1 MQREKLERFRRPR
14 RGWRA
19 LVAVSATLI
28 AASLAPSVAFAQPS
42 LPPPTCTATENE
54 TASRESFMA
63 GKRAYD
69 VGDYD
74 KAISLYLEA
83 YSKDC
88 KRHGILTIL
97 SGAYEKTGDTES
109 ALFTLRAYL
118 ERSPT
123 ADDRDAIAEKI
134 GNLERRMAARR
145 VVAPAAA
152 TSPAREPARVAV
164 AISPELEVRKHT
176 VAPWV
181 LVGVGGVAVV
191 VGAIVLPVGLASN
204 DGVAAT
210 DDRGNPLFAGGEPVM
225 QRCGTFGGE
234 CRAYV
239 AGTATDD
246 PRYAVPDRAARER
259 THPATQA
266 ALAARDTA
274 ITGLVMGGV
283 GLFALSV
290 GLVWH
295 YTEPT
300 GLFAKKAANAL
311 TTVHPIVGSG
321 VVGAGLGTTF

>member
-1 MQREKLERFRRPR
+1 MEREKLERFRRSRPR
-14 RGWRA
+14 WRA
-19 LVAVSATLI
+19 LVVVSATLI
-28 AASLAPSVAFAQPS
+28 ASTLAPAVALAQPS
-42 LPPPTCTATENE
+42 LPAPACTTAEDE
-54 TASRESFMA
+54 TASRESFTA

-69 VGDYD
+69 VADYD
-74 KAISLYLEA
+74 KAISLYVVA

-88 KRHGILTIL
+88 RRHGILTIL

-118 ERSPT
+118 ERLPT

-134 GNLERRMAARR
+134 GNLEKRVATRRA
-145 VVAPAAA
+145 VAPTAA
-152 TSPAREPARVAV
+152 TGPAREPSRV
-164 AISPELEVRKHT
+164 AISPALEERKHA

-181 LVGVGGVAVV
+181 LVGIGGVAVV
-191 VGAIVLPVGLASN
+191 VGAIVVPVGLASN

-225 QRCGTFGGE
+225 QRCATFGGE

-300 GLFAKKAANAL
+300 GLFAKKAASAL

-321 VVGAGLGTTF
+321 LFGAGLGTTF